1 MSKESVRKDNEEGK
15 ETDTLTVTEP
25 NLGEEMVTDSG
36 FGANSM
42 ATIERDK
49 NNGLK
54 DSDAG
59 YKDSTTSDKDKT
71 TGEKCQSTVTTT
83 TTSTPMTQKLY
94 LVKNPLPSKSST
106 IASTMGFPTIQAAVP
121 SVPVPGQIGSTPG
134 QTEDPSTSGRVEPQ
148 SVLIFFKQKQCQ
160 KEYAERKEKILKLLP
175 SGDLKVSTLQELDS
189 KLAEIKSTG
198 VSGGNI
204 GPFKRM
210 AIVPK
215 DDSLAYCI
223 PVMV

>member
-1 MSKESVRKDNEEGK
+1 MSEENFQKDNEEGK
-15 ETDTLTVTEP
+15 ETDALTVPELSP
-25 NLGEEMVTDSG
+25 EEMVTDFD
-36 FGANSM
+36 FGTNSM

-54 DSDAG
+54 DSDTG
-59 YKDSTTSDKDKT
+59 YKDSTTSDRDKT
-71 TGEKCQSTVTTT
+71 IGDKCQSTA

-94 LVKNPLPSKSST
+94 LVKNPSPTKSST
-106 IASTMGFPTIQAAVP
+106 IGSTMGFPTIQAAVP

-134 QTEDPSTSGRVEPQ
+134 QTGNPSTSGRVEPQ

-189 KLAEIKSTG
+189 KMAEIKSTG

>member
-1 MSKESVRKDNEEGK
+1 MSKESVQKDNEEGK
-15 ETDTLTVTEP
+15 ETDTLSVTEP
-25 NLGEEMVTDSG
+25 SPGEEMVTDSD

-59 YKDSTTSDKDKT
+59 YKDGTTSDKDKT
-71 TGEKCQSTVTTT
+71 TGDKCQSTTTT
-83 TTSTPMTQKLY
+83 TTPMTQKLY

-121 SVPVPGQIGSTPG
+121 SVPVPGQTGSTPGQTGSTPG
-134 QTEDPSTSGRVEPQ
+134 QTENPSTSGRVEPQ

-189 KLAEIKSTG
+189 K
-198 VSGGNI
+198 I
-204 GPFKRM
+204 G
-210 AIVPK
+210 
-215 DDSLAYCI
+215 
-223 PVMV
+223 